1 MAQNITDT
9 CFVDWNERE
18 TVAEAMI
25 PMIGRLYRRNN
36 IVTSVYGRA
45 IINQSV
51 IGLLKSHRFVRQV
64 ENSELS
70 VHDTYKVL
78 QVLDG
83 LELGHAHIDIGK
95 LAIKF
100 QKQQEESSLEAF
112 LRVELA
118 DIVDNYNAEEAKQ
131 HNEQTKDV
139 VLYGFGRIGRL
150 LARIMIEKAG
160 GGANLRLRAI
170 VVRKGK
176 ADNDLEKLVER
187 IEQKND
193 AVIAFLKLHGFD
205 DNEISRGAQ
214 SIVDKQAREYGGE
227 NQQFRYIAR
236 ANITVYSSQPSKVQN
251 ALAKVSQLA
260 KQGIAIVQDS
270 YETRI
275 EYLFTGLNDVKPAM
289 VQEATE
295 KAREVA
301 IKFAKDSQS
310 KLGKIKTARQG
321 QFSISNRDSNT
332 PQLKK
337 VRVVTSVEYYL
348 SD

>member
-1 MAQNITDT
+1 MSKTQSTHIAIAA
-9 CFVDWNERE
+9 
-18 TVAEAMI
+18 VAF
-25 PMIGRLYRRNN
+25 
-36 IVTSVYGRA
+36 
-45 IINQSV
+45 V
-51 IGLLKSHRFVRQV
+51 IGLLGLGVILKSAAIDVKSMERTVTVKGLAEIEV
-64 ENSELS
+64 EA
-70 VHDTYKVL
+70 DTVIWPL
-78 QVLDG
+78 QFSD
-83 LELGHAHIDIGK
+83 
-95 LAIKF
+95 
-100 QKQQEESSLEAF
+100 
-112 LRVELA
+112 
-118 DIVDNYNAEEAKQ
+118 
-131 HNEQTKDV
+131 
-139 VLYGFGRIGRL
+139 
-150 LARIMIEKAG
+150 
-160 GGANLRLRAI
+160 
-170 VVRKGK
+170 

>member
-1 MAQNITDT
+1 MSKTQNTHIAIAA
-9 CFVDWNERE
+9 
-18 TVAEAMI
+18 VAFA
-25 PMIGRLYRRNN
+25 
-36 IVTSVYGRA
+36 
-45 IINQSV
+45 
-51 IGLLKSHRFVRQV
+51 IGLLGLGAILKSAALEVKGMERTVTV
-64 ENSELS
+64 KGLAEIE
-70 VHDTYKVL
+70 VAADTGIWPL
-78 QVLDG
+78 QFSD
-83 LELGHAHIDIGK
+83 
-95 LAIKF
+95 
-100 QKQQEESSLEAF
+100 
-112 LRVELA
+112 A
-118 DIVDNYNAEEAKQ
+118 DDN
-131 HNEQTKDV
+131 
-139 VLYGFGRIGRL
+139 
-150 LARIMIEKAG
+150 
-160 GGANLRLRAI
+160 
-170 VVRKGK
+170 
-176 ADNDLEKLVER
+176 LEKLVER

-227 NQQFRYIAR
+227 GQQFRYIAR
-236 ANITVYSSQPSKVQN
+236 ANITVYTSQPSKVQN
-251 ALAKVSQLA
+251 ALAKVNQLA
-260 KQGIAIVQDS
+260 KQGVAIVQDS

-310 KLGKIKTARQG
+310 QLGKIKTARQG
-321 QFSISNRDSNT
+321 QFSISDRDSNT

>member
-1 MAQNITDT
+1 MNKSQSNSL
-9 CFVDWNERE
+9 
-18 TVAEAMI
+18 TVAAAV
-25 PMIGRLYRRNN
+25 LA
-36 IVTSVYGRA
+36 V
-45 IINQSV
+45 
-51 IGLLKSHRFVRQV
+51 GLLGLGLILKSAAIDVKNMERTVTV
-64 ENSELS
+64 KGLAEIE
-70 VHDTYKVL
+70 VAADTVIWPL
-78 QVLDG
+78 QFSD
-83 LELGHAHIDIGK
+83 
-95 LAIKF
+95 
-100 QKQQEESSLEAF
+100 
-112 LRVELA
+112 
-118 DIVDNYNAEEAKQ
+118 
-131 HNEQTKDV
+131 
-139 VLYGFGRIGRL
+139 
-150 LARIMIEKAG
+150 
-160 GGANLRLRAI
+160 
-170 VVRKGK
+170 
-176 ADNDLEKLVER
+176 ADNDLEKLVAR

-205 DNEISRGAQ
+205 DDEISRGAQ
-214 SIVDKQAREYGGE
+214 SIVDKQAREYGAE

-236 ANITVYSSQPSKVQN
+236 ASVTVYSSQPDKVKN
-251 ALAKVSQLA
+251 ALAKVGQLA

-270 YETRI
+270 YDTRI

-337 VRVVTSVEYYL
+337 IRVVTSVEYYL

>member
-1 MAQNITDT
+1 MNKSQSNSL
-9 CFVDWNERE
+9 
-18 TVAEAMI
+18 TVAAAV
-25 PMIGRLYRRNN
+25 LA
-36 IVTSVYGRA
+36 V
-45 IINQSV
+45 
-51 IGLLKSHRFVRQV
+51 GLLGLGLILKSAAIDVKNMERTVTV
-64 ENSELS
+64 KGLAEIE
-70 VHDTYKVL
+70 VAADTVIWPL
-78 QVLDG
+78 QFSD
-83 LELGHAHIDIGK
+83 
-95 LAIKF
+95 
-100 QKQQEESSLEAF
+100 
-112 LRVELA
+112 
-118 DIVDNYNAEEAKQ
+118 
-131 HNEQTKDV
+131 
-139 VLYGFGRIGRL
+139 
-150 LARIMIEKAG
+150 
-160 GGANLRLRAI
+160 
-170 VVRKGK
+170 

-205 DNEISRGAQ
+205 DDEISRGAQ

-236 ANITVYSSQPSKVQN
+236 ASVTVYSSQPDKVKN
-251 ALAKVSQLA
+251 ALAKVGQLA

-270 YETRI
+270 YDTRI

-321 QFSISNRDSNT
+321 QFSISDRDSNT

>member
-1 MAQNITDT
+1 MSKTQSTHIAIAA
-9 CFVDWNERE
+9 
-18 TVAEAMI
+18 VAFS
-25 PMIGRLYRRNN
+25 L
-36 IVTSVYGRA
+36 
-45 IINQSV
+45 
-51 IGLLKSHRFVRQV
+51 GLLGLGAILKSAALEVKGMERTVTV
-64 ENSELS
+64 KGLAEIE
-70 VHDTYKVL
+70 VAADTVIWPL
-78 QVLDG
+78 QFSD
-83 LELGHAHIDIGK
+83 
-95 LAIKF
+95 
-100 QKQQEESSLEAF
+100 
-112 LRVELA
+112 A
-118 DIVDNYNAEEAKQ
+118 DD
-131 HNEQTKDV
+131 
-139 VLYGFGRIGRL
+139 
-150 LARIMIEKAG
+150 
-160 GGANLRLRAI
+160 
-170 VVRKGK
+170 
-176 ADNDLEKLVER
+176 DLEKLVER

-193 AVIAFLKLHGFD
+193 AVIAFLKLHGFN

-227 NQQFRYIAR
+227 GQQFRYIAR

-251 ALAKVSQLA
+251 ALAKVNQLA

-310 KLGKIKTARQG
+310 QLGKIKTARQG